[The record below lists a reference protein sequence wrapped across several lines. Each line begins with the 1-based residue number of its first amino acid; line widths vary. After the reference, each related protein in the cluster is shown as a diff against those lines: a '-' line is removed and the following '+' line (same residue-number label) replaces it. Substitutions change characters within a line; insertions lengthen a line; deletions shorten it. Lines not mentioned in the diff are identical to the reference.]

1 MKLINRENGEELVE
15 VGSHKDYASKGVAG
29 AGLGLGIA
37 GTALWLL
44 SGGLGGGLFGNSFNF
59 KYDPILENP
68 FRSEIDYNKEI
79 DERVRQLQLMKDKY
93 NSTVKQTTQSESL
106 WNKID
111 NEIKSLND
119 DQRNILFNDKNYISI
134 DTQLKI
140 LVQEALVNSVKNVIE
155 NSEIGNKLLTQQLN
169 LIKTNK
175 DKIIAESNRELETFK
190 KFQIAAQAN
199 PNLTY
204 KEFCENINNK

>member
-1 MKLINRENGEELVE
+1 MNAP
-15 VGSHKDYASKGVAG
+15 Y
-29 AGLGLGIA
+29 
-37 GTALWLL
+37 
-44 SGGLGGGLFGNSFNF
+44 SFNF

-79 DERVRQLQLMKDKY
+79 DERVRQLQLM
-93 NSTVKQTTQSESL
+93 
-106 WNKID
+106 
-111 NEIKSLND
+111 
-119 DQRNILFNDKNYISI
+119 
-134 DTQLKI
+134 
-140 LVQEALVNSVKNVIE
+140 
-155 NSEIGNKLLTQQLN
+155 
-169 LIKTNK
+169 K

>member
-37 GTALWLL
+37 
-44 SGGLGGGLFGNSFNF
+44 
-59 KYDPILENP
+59 
-68 FRSEIDYNKEI
+68 
-79 DERVRQLQLMKDKY
+79 
-93 NSTVKQTTQSESL
+93 
-106 WNKID
+106 
-111 NEIKSLND
+111 
-119 DQRNILFNDKNYISI
+119 
-134 DTQLKI
+134 
-140 LVQEALVNSVKNVIE
+140 
-155 NSEIGNKLLTQQLN
+155 
-169 LIKTNK
+169 
-175 DKIIAESNRELETFK
+175 ESNRELETFK

>member
-1 MKLINRENGEELVE
+1 MKFLYYIVFFFLFQANFAQEQVTFYFDNNKFEL
-15 VGSHKDYASKGVAG
+15 Y
-29 AGLGLGIA
+29 
-37 GTALWLL
+37 
-44 SGGLGGGLFGNSFNF
+44 
-59 KYDPILENP
+59 
-68 FRSEIDYNKEI
+68 DYNNVFYFLNIFINWAKI
-79 DERVRQLQLMKDKY
+79 
-93 NSTVKQTTQSESL
+93 
-106 WNKID
+106 KID